1 MQGARARHR
10 MVVALSAVL
19 LVIAAACTPA
29 GEPDVGEDDASRNGP
44 DGPAE
49 EPEEDADEDDVLD
62 TLDTIA
68 AQVAALRGLEP
79 EKDIETELVGP
90 DELEDILTDRD
101 RDAEAIERLAA
112 SARVLTAL
120 RHLEPDAELD
130 IIIDELQSATV
141 VGLYDPHDEVAYVS
155 SDEAPLG
162 PGAATTAA
170 HELVHALQDQHFD
183 LTRLDDIPVDQP
195 DAAMAFLSVVEG
207 DAVLLEEEWAAT
219 HQTEEE
225 REEAGRDQLADAQ
238 QQLAVL
244 DDVPSYVV
252 ETFVFPYVAGE
263 RFAAALIEEGGYE
276 AVDAALEEPPTTTL
290 EVLDPE
296 AYMDGFEGQSID
308 AGSAP
313 GDDFEE
319 VLSSS
324 FGAFDLLALFGS
336 AGSDQGQAG
345 SSTWPAW
352 RAGAL
357 TGWERGDE
365 LVVVGAWRFADD
377 ERAEEACDAL
387 PAWYV
392 DVADGQETDDAAWE
406 GDRDTFVR
414 DCDGDEVSFALAPDV
429 ELGRSALGLD

>member
-1 MQGARARHR
+1 MQGATARHR

-252 ETFVFPYVAGE
+252 ETFVFP
-263 RFAAALIEEGGYE
+263 
-276 AVDAALEEPPTTTL
+276 
-290 EVLDPE
+290 
-296 AYMDGFEGQSID
+296 
-308 AGSAP
+308 
-313 GDDFEE
+313 
-319 VLSSS
+319 
-324 FGAFDLLALFGS
+324 
-336 AGSDQGQAG
+336 
-345 SSTWPAW
+345 
-352 RAGAL
+352 
-357 TGWERGDE
+357 
-365 LVVVGAWRFADD
+365 
-377 ERAEEACDAL
+377 
-387 PAWYV
+387 
-392 DVADGQETDDAAWE
+392 
-406 GDRDTFVR
+406 
-414 DCDGDEVSFALAPDV
+414 
-429 ELGRSALGLD
+429 